1 MNTTSFFKELFENI
15 IECHRLKKEF
25 QNNIVEFISKNS
37 GLKEEICS
45 LKEEFSGL
53 QGEFSGLKDELSGIK
68 EDILSIKLELSDFKT
83 ELSDFK
89 TELSDF
95 QTSQEETIKKLENLE
110 KAKERNSKDIEV
122 LTQAIKYCL
131 LNTLYSFWREYVHHQ
146 GYATMEQKKY
156 VSDIYKVYH
165 NELNGNNIGE
175 KYFSDIMDLPE
186 ERV

>member
-1 MNTTSFFKELFENI
+1 MNTISFFKELFENI
-15 IECHRLKKEF
+15 IECHRLKRENQK
-25 QNNIVEFISKNS
+25 NIIKFISENS
-37 GLKEEICS
+37 DLKAEVC
-45 LKEEFSGL
+45 
-53 QGEFSGLKDELSGIK
+53 GLKD
-68 EDILSIKLELSDFKT
+68 DISSMKSELSDFREK
-83 ELSDFK
+83 
-89 TELSDF
+89 LSDF
-95 QTSQEETIKKLENLE
+95 QTSQEKFQASQDETMKKLENLE
-110 KAKERNSKDIEV
+110 KAKARNSKDIAV

-175 KYFSDIMDLPE
+175 KYFSDIMELQE

>member
-1 MNTTSFFKELFENI
+1 MNTISFFKELFENI
-15 IECHRLKKEF
+15 IECHRLKRENQK
-25 QNNIVEFISKNS
+25 NIIKFISENS
-37 GLKEEICS
+37 DLKAEVC
-45 LKEEFSGL
+45 
-53 QGEFSGLKDELSGIK
+53 GLKD
-68 EDILSIKLELSDFKT
+68 DISSMKS
-83 ELSDFK
+83 
-89 TELSDF
+89 ELSDF
-95 QTSQEETIKKLENLE
+95 QTLLEDFQTSQEKFQASQDETMKKLENLE
-110 KAKERNSKDIEV
+110 KAKARNSKDIAV

-175 KYFSDIMDLPE
+175 KYFGDIMDLPE

>member
-1 MNTTSFFKELFENI
+1 MNTISFFKELFENI
-15 IECHRLKKEF
+15 IECHRLKRENQK
-25 QNNIVEFISKNS
+25 NIIKFISENS
-37 GLKEEICS
+37 DLKAEVC
-45 LKEEFSGL
+45 
-53 QGEFSGLKDELSGIK
+53 GLKD
-68 EDILSIKLELSDFKT
+68 DISNMKDDISSMKSELSDFREK
-83 ELSDFK
+83 LSDFQ
-89 TELSDF
+89 TSLSDF
-95 QTSQEETIKKLENLE
+95 QTSQEKFQASQDETMKKLENLE
-110 KAKERNSKDIEV
+110 KAKARNSKDIAV

>member
-1 MNTTSFFKELFENI
+1 MNTISFFKELFENI
-15 IECHRLKKEF
+15 IECHRLKRENQK
-25 QNNIVEFISKNS
+25 NIIKFISENS
-37 GLKEEICS
+37 DLKAEVCR
-45 LKEEFSGL
+45 
-53 QGEFSGLKDELSGIK
+53 LKD
-68 EDILSIKLELSDFKT
+68 DISSMKNDISSMKSELSDFREK
-83 ELSDFK
+83 
-89 TELSDF
+89 LSDF
-95 QTSQEETIKKLENLE
+95 QTLQEKFQASQDETMKKLESLE
-110 KAKERNSKDIEV
+110 KAKARNSKDIAV

-175 KYFSDIMDLPE
+175 KYFSDIMDLLE